1 MSTKTYSLTEGRT
14 RFCEMVREAE
24 ATYDRYV
31 LTKDGKPAAVL
42 MSYDEYEG
50 MLETIDLER
59 DPKLAD
65 EILQRFEDVRTGK
78 TKPIPLSE
86 VKKKLRKR

>member
-1 MSTKTYSLTEGRT
+1 MATKTYSLTEGRT

-50 MLETIDLER
+50 MLETIELESN
-59 DPKLAD
+59 PKLAK
-65 EILQRFEDVRTGK
+65 EILQRFKDMETGK
-78 TKPIPLSE
+78 SKPIPLSE

>member
-1 MSTKTYSLTEGRT
+1 MATKTYSLTEGRI

-59 DPKLAD
+59 DPKLVK
-65 EILQRFEDVRTGK
+65 EILKRVRDVESGK
-78 TKPIPLSE
+78 TRPIPLSE
-86 VKKKLRKR
+86 VKRKLRKR